1 MFSRYV
7 LILSVLISCKSTDKH
22 VDIYPNYER
31 PSNLAGQVKLSIEVV
46 PDNSFFYEVYVDSK
60 SYGRDLSL
68 DEYEFAANTRHE
80 LVVEGFS
87 KDGTKLYTSRACRE
101 NQGSYLLDQN
111 RNKVRLSLCPV
122 LDEGQR
128 KSSE

>member
-60 SYGRDLSL
+60 ATAEIFHLMNMSL
-68 DEYEFAANTRHE
+68 PQIRAMSLLLKAFQRME
-80 LVVEGFS
+80 LNSTHLEPAEKIKEATF
-87 KDGTKLYTSRACRE
+87 
-101 NQGSYLLDQN
+101 
-111 RNKVRLSLCPV
+111 
-122 LDEGQR
+122 
-128 KSSE
+128 